1 MEHIMSV
8 FQPFADALTNVDY
21 LWSDKWDMWVWIR
34 RGPGGEEEIRLMGTP
49 KSLLCS
55 LVGDFFDQAE
65 GKTASEA
72 VEAALEALHPYL
84 AQLPP
89 DQAEYAETALRVYV
103 KLDESPASL

>member
-1 MEHIMSV
+1 MKRIMSV
-8 FQPFADALTNVDY
+8 FRPFTDALTNVDY

-55 LVGDFFDQAE
+55 LVGDFVGQAE
-65 GKTASEA
+65 GKTASE
-72 VEAALEALHPYL
+72 VVGAALEALRPYL

-89 DQAEYAETALRVYV
+89 NQAEYAEIVLRVYV
-103 KLDESPASL
+103 KLDECPVSL